1 MSIDPNQIQLTPEQ
15 REQIALVAQS
25 QNRSWQEVLE
35 EAVANVTAL
44 SRQDLLAIAA
54 SVRDLEGGVSGRPFD
69 EFAREF
75 RRRNRFLIDAC
86 GVSSEYYHAPNATRR
101 VSLNGYG
108 RDQWREPV
116 AGGPLLKLLR
126 PRWPRILRHFP
137 ELLKAIFWEE
147 ISGRNFS
154 RRRVD
159 ARIG

>member
-75 RRRNRFLIDAC
+75 RRRNKI
-86 GVSSEYYHAPNATRR
+86 PN
-101 VSLNGYG
+101 
-108 RDQWREPV
+108 
-116 AGGPLLKLLR
+116 
-126 PRWPRILRHFP
+126 
-137 ELLKAIFWEE
+137 
-147 ISGRNFS
+147 
-154 RRRVD
+154 
-159 ARIG
+159 